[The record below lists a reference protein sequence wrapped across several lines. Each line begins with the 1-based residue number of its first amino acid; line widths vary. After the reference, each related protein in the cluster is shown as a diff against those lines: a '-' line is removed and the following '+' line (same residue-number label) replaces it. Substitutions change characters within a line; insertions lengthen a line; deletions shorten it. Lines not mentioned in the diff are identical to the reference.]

1 MRVNILATQK
11 KQTTTHFVFK
21 LCVQQLGESG
31 ITIFPAFG
39 VVHDVVHRV
48 ARSILIYD

>member
-11 KQTTTHFVFK
+11 KNTIHVVFK